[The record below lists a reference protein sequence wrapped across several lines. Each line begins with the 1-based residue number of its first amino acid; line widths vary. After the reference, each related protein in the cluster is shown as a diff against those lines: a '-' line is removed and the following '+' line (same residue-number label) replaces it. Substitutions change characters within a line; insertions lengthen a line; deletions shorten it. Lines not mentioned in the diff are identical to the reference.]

1 MHRLTIVPTEIGWI
15 GIASLAGCIT
25 RVKMGF
31 RSQLDLIQS
40 FTDLDFDMPDV
51 PGSEEAR
58 WLELLGRH
66 ASGQRVELNELPI
79 DLSPFTPF
87 QREVLEA
94 CRAIPYGQTRT
105 YGDLAQIVGRPR
117 AARAVGNVMRG
128 NRYPLIVPCHRVVGI
143 NGMCGFSAPDG
154 VVLKR
159 KLLEIEGA
167 PVVARNNH
175 QVQDASKKGRR
186 MRASHLASRVCS

>member
-1 MHRLTIVPTEIGWI
+1 MHRLTIFPTEIGWI

-25 RVKMGF
+25 RTKMGF

-51 PGSEEAR
+51 PSVEEAR
-58 WLELLGRH
+58 WQELLERY
-66 ASGQRVELNELPI
+66 ATGQRVELKDLPI
-79 DLSPFTPF
+79 DLSPFTAF

-94 CRAIPYGQTRT
+94 CRAIPYGETRT
-105 YGDLAQIVGRPR
+105 YGDLAQSVGHPR

-128 NRYPLIVPCHRVVGI
+128 NRYPLIVPCHRVVGVS
-143 NGMCGFSAPDG
+143 GMCGFSAPDG
-154 VVLKR
+154 VDLKR

-167 PVVARNNH
+167 PIAKRQRRAPEAVA
-175 QVQDASKKGRR
+175 
-186 MRASHLASRVCS
+186 